1 MVGELKCE
9 FDVSS
14 QCVTEEWSFTFAHDA
29 VKHLYAGMP
38 RAGQR
43 ERERHE
49 AKTAIT
55 QLTLFLF
62 LQQ

>member
-14 QCVTEEWSFTFAHDA
+14 QCVTEEWSFIFAHDA

-43 ERERHE
+43 ERHE

-55 QLTLFLF
+55 QLTLFLL